1 MHGGLSTGPRTAE
14 GLVRLRAAR
23 TRHGGYSAENVEALR
38 RANAFIAET
47 RALLALHRA
56 GAHPVEVIA
65 PGRRRLVDLGVA
77 GSQARV
83 GGKTHAEPAT
93 GRLSRW

>member
-1 MHGGLSTGPRTAE
+1 MHGGGSTGPRTAE

-23 TRHGGYSAENVEALR
+23 TRHGGYSAESVEALQR
-38 RANAFIAET
+38 TNAFIAET

-65 PGRRRLVDLGVA
+65 PARLRLLDGGGPGQPKV
-77 GSQARV
+77 RV
-83 GGKTHAEPAT
+83 RGK
-93 GRLSRW
+93 RSC